1 MVHIVQR
8 TQESQVTFS
17 TNIMSGKY
25 TYIPG
30 IQENY
35 FLYCILKLREFHRYL
50 NWLTRKTTVTEAC
63 NLHLQSIDNRA
74 DKLVPRVSLL
84 LVLWSER
91 ETLVWSGHVRPIM
104 WDVAKKRMA
113 GGADKFTF
121 WLH

>member
-35 FLYCILKLREFHRYL
+35 FLYREFHRYL

-63 NLHLQSIDNRA
+63 NLHLQSIDNRG

-91 ETLVWSGHVRPIM
+91 ETLVWSGHVSPKMR
-104 WDVAKKRMA
+104 DVAKKRMA